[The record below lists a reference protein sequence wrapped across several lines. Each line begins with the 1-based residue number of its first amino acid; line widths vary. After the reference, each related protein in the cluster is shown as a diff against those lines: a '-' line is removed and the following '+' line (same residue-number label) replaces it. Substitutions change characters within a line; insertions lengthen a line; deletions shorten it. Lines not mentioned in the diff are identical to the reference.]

1 MLKIEKFL
9 LTFAAIASLG
19 ILFVLAPII
28 ALFIA
33 LDPNTFYKTW
43 IADSLLS
50 SQARDALLLTLE
62 AAFASSLVLTI
73 IGIPLSY
80 FLTRYSFRG
89 KNIVEAII
97 DIPLMIPHA
106 VAGIM
111 IMLAYSRRG
120 LLGPFLSLTGIRIED
135 SFWGIVAT
143 MMFVSF
149 PIMIDTLKLGYLN
162 IDESIELVARSMGA
176 SRLNTFVKITLPLL
190 VPSIV
195 AGFLLSWAR
204 AVSEV
209 GAILIVAY
217 YPKSINILVFEWF
230 NTYGLKYAVSLSFV
244 LVLFSLVVF
253 ILLKT
258 VVRK

>member
-1 MLKIEKFL
+1 
-9 LTFAAIASLG
+9 
-19 ILFVLAPII
+19 
-28 ALFIA
+28 
-33 LDPNTFYKTW
+33 
-43 IADSLLS
+43 
-50 SQARDALLLTLE
+50 
-62 AAFASSLVLTI
+62 
-73 IGIPLSY
+73 
-80 FLTRYSFRG
+80 
-89 KNIVEAII
+89 
-97 DIPLMIPHA
+97 MIPHA

-111 IMLAYSRRG
+111 IILAYSRRG
-120 LLGPFLSLTGIRIED
+120 LLGPILSLTGIRIED

-149 PIMIDTLKLGYLN
+149 PIMIDTLKLGYLS

-190 VPSIV
+190 VPSIA

-244 LVLFSLVVF
+244 LVLFSFIVF

>member
-1 MLKIEKFL
+1 MIKIEKFL
-9 LTFAAIASLG
+9 LTLSIIASLG
-19 ILFVLAPII
+19 ILFILTPII

-33 LDPNTFYKTW
+33 VDPNTLVKTW
-43 IADSLLS
+43 FTDPLLS
-50 SQARDALLLTLE
+50 EQARNALLLTLE
-62 AAFASSLVLTI
+62 AAFTSSILLMI

-80 FLTRYSFRG
+80 FLTRYGFRG

-111 IMLAYSRRG
+111 ILLAYGRRG
-120 LLGPFLSLTGIRIED
+120 ILGPLLSVTGIVIED
-135 SFWGIVAT
+135 SFWGIVTA

-149 PIMIDTLKLGYLN
+149 PIMIDTLKLGYLS

-176 SRLNTFVKITLPLL
+176 NRLDTFVKITLPLL
-190 VPSIV
+190 LPSIV

-217 YPKSINILVFEWF
+217 YPKTMNVLVLEWF
-230 NTYGLKYAVSLSFV
+230 NSYGLKYAVSLSFV
-244 LVLFSLVVF
+244 LVLFSLIVF

-258 VVRK
+258 VVKK

>member
-9 LTFAAIASLG
+9 LTLAIIASLG
-19 ILFVLAPII
+19 ILFILAPII

-33 LDPNTFYKTW
+33 VDPNTLYKTW
-43 IADSLLS
+43 IADPLLS

-62 AAFASSLVLTI
+62 AAFTSSLVLTI

-89 KNIVEAII
+89 RNIIEAII

-111 IMLAYSRRG
+111 IILAYSRRG
-120 LLGPFLSLTGIRIED
+120 LLGPILSLTGIRIED
-135 SFWGIVAT
+135 SYWGIVAT

-149 PIMIDTLKLGYLN
+149 PIMIDTLKLGYLSIN
-162 IDESIELVARSMGA
+162 ESIELVARSMGA

-190 VPSIV
+190 VPSIA

-230 NTYGLKYAVSLSFV
+230 NTYGLKYAVSLSSV
-244 LVLFSLVVF
+244 LVLFSLIVF

>member
-1 MLKIEKFL
+1 MLKTEKFL
-9 LTFAAIASLG
+9 LTLVVISSLG
-19 ILFVLAPII
+19 ILFILAPII

-33 LDPNTFYKTW
+33 VDPNILYKIW
-43 IADSLLS
+43 IEDPLLS
-50 SQARDALLLTLE
+50 SQARNALLLTLE
-62 AAFASSLVLTI
+62 AAFVSSIFLTVV
-73 IGIPLSY
+73 GIPLSY
-80 FLTRYSFRG
+80 ILTRYSFKG

-111 IMLAYSRRG
+111 IILAYSRRG
-120 LLGPFLSLTGIRIED
+120 LLGLFLSLTGIRIED

-149 PIMIDTLKLGYLN
+149 PIMIDTLKLGYLS

-244 LVLFSLVVF
+244 LVLLSLIVF
-253 ILLKT
+253 VLLKT
-258 VVRK
+258 VVKK